1 MTVKGVDISSVQGT
15 VDFEWLKN
23 QGIQF
28 VIVKCYE
35 GNKGKDPMYE
45 RNVLGA
51 KAAGLKVA
59 AYHFIYPLPTDSIHP
74 GRSPKEQATMHYQ
87 AAGNIPFAC
96 CDMEWPEPQNW
107 AKWNVSADFIKGWV
121 REYLEEYERLSG
133 KRMVLYTYLFYGKY
147 LNLPADF
154 AKYPLWI
161 ANFDFP
167 PKMPYPWTDYVMQQT
182 GGGNTG
188 IKMTLSNGIIVDT
201 DLAKDLSLWDGPAL
215 EVPPQPEDP
224 TTPLPPPPIIDTSSP
239 LQNFNLLAVAIRF
252 LQNLFPSIFKR

>member
-1 MTVKGVDISSVQGT
+1 MTVKGVDISSVQGN

-74 GRSPKEQATMHYQ
+74 GRSPKEQAALHAN

-96 CDMEWPEPQNW
+96 CDMEWPNPQDFP
-107 AKWNVSADFIKGWV
+107 KWGVDTNFVKKWV
-121 REYLEEYERLSG
+121 LEYLAEYERLTH
-133 KRMVLYTYLFYGKY
+133 KRMILYTYLFYGKF
-147 LNLPADF
+147 LNLSTDF
-154 AKYPLWI
+154 AKYQLWI

-167 PKMPYPWTDYVMQQT
+167 PKLPYPWTDYVIQQT

-188 IKMTLSNGIIVDT
+188 VKMTLPNGIIVDT
-201 DLAKDLSLWDGPAL
+201 DLAKDLSLWGVSTPEIPPPP
-215 EVPPQPEDP
+215 EVPTE
-224 TTPLPPPPIIDTSSP
+224 PLPPPIIDTSSP

-252 LQNLFPSIFKR
+252 FQNLFPSIFKR